1 MLCASIQPGCRFTFA
16 KLAIANLPK
25 DILVSVDQR
34 IPGGL
39 DLEEWAL
46 LRRVLGLIKKSAPA
60 GSSFVSLGV
69 ASGTLGHC
77 PPEYG
82 ANLNMRP
89 GPAASRR
96 DLAGAELGSNG
107 GGAHMS
113 RRLYVANDGQ

>member
-1 MLCASIQPGCRFTFA
+1 MFA

-60 GSSFVSLGV
+60 GSSFVSLGGSFRH
-69 ASGTLGHC
+69 A
-77 PPEYG
+77 
-82 ANLNMRP
+82 RP
-89 GPAASRR
+89 LPA
-96 DLAGAELGSNG
+96 
-107 GGAHMS
+107 
-113 RRLYVANDGQ
+113 